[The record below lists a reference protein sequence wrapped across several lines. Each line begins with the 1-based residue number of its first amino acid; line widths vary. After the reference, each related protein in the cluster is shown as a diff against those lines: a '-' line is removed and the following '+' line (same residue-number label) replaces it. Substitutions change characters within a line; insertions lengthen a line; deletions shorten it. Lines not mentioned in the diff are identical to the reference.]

1 MKTTKVWFKHDTN
14 SLADDKIFALVLKY
28 GAEGYG
34 VFWAIVEGLYENEG
48 VALSDITLKRIARD
62 LSVDH
67 DKLIE
72 IADYAASE
80 ECGHLFTKTDYG
92 YVSHRVCVQCKAQAE
107 KCRQNAE
114 NIRKRYVQKS
124 VPVEYESN
132 TNGIPVEY
140 DSGTTGIQSK
150 SKSKSKSKSNN
161 NNVVSKSNDLSTTC
175 GEAKISLPA
184 DGEKCGDSEPIFLE
198 FPTLKGGT
206 YAITESQVAE
216 WEQAF
221 PAVDVK
227 QEVRAAKTWLLANPK
242 QMKSNIP
249 RYLVNWLTRTQDRA
263 RPSNNEVR
271 STIKGTDVPM
281 TFRPSSLNGDEFD
294 KNVTFDDLFN
304 AQQGVKKA

>member
-80 ECGHLFTKTDYG
+80 ECGHLFAKTDYG

-114 NIRKRYVQKS
+114 NIRKRYMQKS

-140 DSGTTGIQSK
+140 DSGTTGIQ

-184 DGEKCGDSEPIFLE
+184 DGEKSGVSEPVFDKLPIL
-198 FPTLKGGT
+198 GGGE
-206 YAITESQVAE
+206 YEVTESQIAK
-216 WEQAF
+216 WQDAY
-221 PAVDVK
+221 PAIDVK
-227 QEVRAAKTWLLANPK
+227 QQVKAAHAWLDANK
-242 QMKSNIP
+242 QNQKKDVKRFLN
-249 RYLVNWLTRTQDRA
+249 NWLSRNQDRA
-263 RPSNNEVR
+263 RPSGNSADN
-271 STIKGTDVPM
+271 TIKGTDISM
-281 TFRPSSLNGDEFD
+281 TFRPNSLNAENFESEQSFD
-294 KNVTFDDLFN
+294 ALFEQRKRG
-304 AQQGVKKA
+304 AK

>member
-114 NIRKRYVQKS
+114 NIRKRYIQNS

-161 NNVVSKSNDLSTTC
+161 NNVVSNTNVLSTTR
-175 GEAKISLPA
+175 GEATKSLAP
-184 DGEKCGDSEPIFLE
+184 DGEKSGVSEPVFDELPILG
-198 FPTLKGGT
+198 GGT
-206 YAITESQVAE
+206 YKVTEGQISKWQDAYPAI
-216 WEQAF
+216 
-221 PAVDVK
+221 DVK
-227 QEVRAAKTWLLANPK
+227 QQVKAAHSWLDANK
-242 QMKSNIP
+242 QNQKKDIKRFLN
-249 RYLVNWLTRTQDRA
+249 NWLSRNQDRA
-263 RPSNNEVR
+263 RPLNGSVQN
-271 STIKGTDVPM
+271 TIKGTDIPM
-281 TFRPSSLNGDEFD
+281 TFRPDSLNAEGFD
-294 KNVTFDDLFN
+294 KNVTFDDLFKKEM
-304 AQQGVKKA
+304 GVKKA